1 MTTIHLVRHGE
12 VDNPEGILYGRI
24 PGFGLTDRGHE
35 MARRVGE
42 HFANAETTPVALVAS
57 PLLRAQQTMAPLAE
71 SLGEPVFTDD
81 RVIEAANSFEGQK
94 VSARKLTETKN
105 LIRLYNP
112 LIPSWGEPYRQ
123 IVLRM
128 QAAMASLRTKL
139 AAHGPD
145 AEAVVVSHQ
154 LPIWMA
160 RLAAEG
166 RPLVHDPRKR
176 ECALA
181 SVTSFTF
188 EQSTL
193 VSVSYENLCADLQP
207 GHAVAGA

>member
-94 VSARKLTETKN
+94 VSARKLTEPKN

-160 RLAAEG
+160 WLAAEG

>member
-42 HFANAETTPVALVAS
+42 HFANAETTPAALVAS

-71 SLGEPVFTDD
+71 NLGEPVFTDD

-94 VSARKLTETKN
+94 VSARKLTEPKN